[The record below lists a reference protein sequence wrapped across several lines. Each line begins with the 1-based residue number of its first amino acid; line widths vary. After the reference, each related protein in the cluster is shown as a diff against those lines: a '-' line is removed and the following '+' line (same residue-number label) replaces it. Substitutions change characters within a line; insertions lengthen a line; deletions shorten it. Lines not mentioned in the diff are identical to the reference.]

1 VRSPHC
7 HEFPGGKLSN
17 GIAADAGPSSR
28 GEAAHSQVTDTYDV
42 IGIGFGPANLALAIA
57 IKEHNE
63 VAAPANQITAVF
75 LERKQRFGW
84 HQGMLLDGATMQ
96 VSFLKDL
103 ATLRNPTSR
112 FGFVPYLHDQGRL
125 IDFINHK
132 ILFPT
137 REEFHDYLEWA
148 AAGVEE
154 LVEYGAD
161 VTAIRYR
168 ITHHHIA
175 PGAAHPPPGS
185 GPVGTLEIIAHRHGS
200 TAEPARFGARSVVLG
215 TGLMPLLPEGV
226 EHSPRVFHSAS
237 LLPQLEALPSAESRR
252 FVVVGAGQSAA
263 EVTGYLYRRYPEAE
277 ICAVFSRYG
286 YSLADD
292 SPFANR
298 IFDPAAVDAYFGADD
313 RVKDQLMSYHR
324 NTNYS
329 VVDLDL
335 LQDLYRCVY
344 QDKVRGTQRLRML
357 GASQVT
363 GVKDQPHGVTVRVL
377 NLVDGS
383 TAELPADAVVFATGY
398 RSPDPAGL
406 LGDLDRHVWRDTAD
420 RVAVARDYRLCTDE
434 ALRAPIYLQGGTDH
448 THGITSSLLS
458 MAALRAGT
466 ILDSLLAWKRGTGS
480 TAPIRE
486 TVGASHD

>member
-1 VRSPHC
+1 MSV
-7 HEFPGGKLSN
+7 
-17 GIAADAGPSSR
+17 GIAVDARPSSHGAVAHR
-28 GEAAHSQVTDTYDV
+28 QAADTHDV

-63 VAAPANQITAVF
+63 AAAPAQQVTAVF
-75 LERKQRFGW
+75 LERKPRFGW

-132 ILFPT
+132 VLFPT

-148 AAGVEE
+148 AAGVAEM
-154 LVEYGAD
+154 VEYGAD
-161 VTAIRYR
+161 VTAISR
-168 ITHHHIA
+168 
-175 PGAAHPPPGS
+175 GAAA
-185 GPVGTLEIIAHRHGS
+185 GTLEIVVHRQRNHPAGS
-200 TAEPARFGARSVVLG
+200 VWRAQRRARNGDDARAAGRGRALTPGVPQREPAA
-215 TGLMPLLPEGV
+215 P
-226 EHSPRVFHSAS
+226 AW
-237 LLPQLEALPSAESRR
+237 ALPSARPRR

-313 RVKDQLMSYHR
+313 RVKTQLMSYHR

-335 LQDLYRCVY
+335 LEDLYRCIY
-344 QDKVRGTQRLRML
+344 RTKYAATSGCGCL
-357 GASQVT
+357 AS
-363 GVKDQPHGVTVRVL
+363 PR
-377 NLVDGS
+377 
-383 TAELPADAVVFATGY
+383 
-398 RSPDPAGL
+398 
-406 LGDLDRHVWRDTAD
+406 
-420 RVAVARDYRLCTDE
+420 
-434 ALRAPIYLQGGTDH
+434 
-448 THGITSSLLS
+448 
-458 MAALRAGT
+458 
-466 ILDSLLAWKRGTGS
+466 
-480 TAPIRE
+480 
-486 TVGASHD
+486 